1 MSCGNRFQCAL
12 RNPSRFSFKPDK
24 PSNPELFNE
33 NQKKL
38 NDLLKAREE
47 MDKSFTSPLTS
58 SSSPSPNNLSLIQ
71 IDKPIEN
78 TVIQNNTI
86 QPTQYTPWKV
96 PSTSNYTPQNKNIKL
111 D

>member
-38 NDLLKAREE
+38 NDILKAREE
-47 MDKSFTSPLTS
+47 MDKSFSFSTQPSTAQVEKIEYMAETPVGNIIVQS
-58 SSSPSPNNLSLIQ
+58 SISPS
-71 IDKPIEN
+71 
-78 TVIQNNTI
+78 V
-86 QPTQYTPWKV
+86 QYTPWKV
-96 PSTSNYTPQNKNIKL
+96 PSAQDFKQNKLLKL

>member
-47 MDKSFTSPLTS
+47 MDKSFNSHAPPESKQVTKIEYMAETPVGNIVVENNTSP
-58 SSSPSPNNLSLIQ
+58 
-71 IDKPIEN
+71 PI
-78 TVIQNNTI
+78 
-86 QPTQYTPWKV
+86 QYTPWKV
-96 PSTSNYTPQNKNIKL
+96 PSVQDFKQNKALKI

>member
-47 MDKSFTSPLTS
+47 MDKSFTSQPSTASQQNQIQLTTS
-58 SSSPSPNNLSLIQ
+58 EISA
-71 IDKPIEN
+71 EN
-78 TVIQNNTI
+78 VIVQNNTM
-86 QPTQYTPWKV
+86 QPAHYTPWKI
-96 PSTSNYTPQNKNIKL
+96 PSSSNYTTNKNIKL

>member
-47 MDKSFTSPLTS
+47 MDKSFSFSSQSPTES
-58 SSSPSPNNLSLIQ
+58 KQ
-71 IDKPIEN
+71 ITKIEYSAETPVEN
-78 TVIQNNTI
+78 IVIQTNI
-86 QPTQYTPWKV
+86 SQPVKQYTPWKV
-96 PSTSNYTPQNKNIKL
+96 PSAQDFKQNKVLKL

>member
-58 SSSPSPNNLSLIQ
+58 SSSSSSSINLSLVQ
-71 IDKPIEN
+71 FDKPVEN
-78 TVIQNNTI
+78 VLIQSNTI

-96 PSTSNYTPQNKNIKL
+96 PSATNYTKNKDTKL

>member
-38 NDLLKAREE
+38 NDILKAREE
-47 MDKSFTSPLTS
+47 MDKSFSYVSQS
-58 SSSPSPNNLSLIQ
+58 SSESHQVIKIEHPL
-71 IDKPIEN
+71 EN
-78 TVIQNNTI
+78 TIIQNNTL
-86 QPTQYTPWKV
+86 QATQYTPWKV
-96 PSTSNYTPQNKNIKL
+96 PSTL
-111 D
+111 DYQTKSTNS